1 MPIKKA
7 AFKALKQTKKRT
19 AFNNKVRSNLD
30 YLKRK
35 FSKALA
41 GKNKQAS
48 QELYAKLS
56 KALDKASQKKIIKKN
71 TASRMKSRLA
81 KKVNALN

>member
-19 AFNNKVRSNLD
+19 AFNNKIKANID

-35 FSKALA
+35 LRKALE
-41 GKNKQAS
+41 GKNKQTA
-48 QELYAKLS
+48 QELFAKIS
-56 KALDKASQKKIIKKN
+56 KALDKASQKNIIKKN
-71 TASRMKSRLA
+71 TASRTKSRLA
-81 KKVNALN
+81 KKVNALK